1 MIARDPLAAISSRL
15 AEVTASWQ
23 AADSLAQIRASFAD
37 YLAEAGPRGAALAR
51 PRHQPLTPALSG
63 AWIGQGPRH
72 ALYCHGG
79 GFQIGGIA
87 SHASLI
93 ARLAESGQARILAVD
108 YRLAPEHRYPAAID
122 DAFAAYQWLLAN
134 GGTPAAIIG
143 DSAGGALA
151 LQTAQR
157 ARDARLPLPRSL
169 VLLSPWL
176 DLSMQGRSYVEL
188 AGRDIFSKPEQL
200 RAMARSYLGRLGP
213 PPDSPSA
220 SPLWGDLSGLPPI
233 VVHAGAHD
241 ITLDDS
247 HTLVERVRAAGGQ
260 VQLEV
265 FPGMCHHFQIYE
277 ALAETRD
284 SIEALG
290 RHLRQD

>member
-1 MIARDPLAAISSRL
+1 MTARDPLAAIRARL
-15 AEVTASWQ
+15 AEV
-23 AADSLAQIRASFAD
+23 
-37 YLAEAGPRGAALAR
+37 GPRGAAMAR
-51 PRHQPLTPALSG
+51 PRPQPLAPALAG
-63 AWIGQGPRH
+63 AWIGQGARR

-93 ARLAESGQARILAVD
+93 ARLTEAGQARILAVE

-134 GGTPAAIIG
+134 GGAPAAIIG

-157 ARDARLPLPRSL
+157 ARCRPAAAALPRAALPLARSVHARPQL
-169 VLLSPWL
+169 R
-176 DLSMQGRSYVEL
+176 G
-188 AGRDIFSKPEQL
+188 AGRTGHFLQAGTAARDGAQL
-200 RAMARSYLGRLGP
+200 SGTPRP
-213 PPDSPSA
+213 PPDAPPA
-220 SPLWGDLSGLPPI
+220 SPLWDDLSGLPPI

-247 HTLVERVRAAGGQ
+247 HTLAARVRAAGGQ
-260 VQLEV
+260 VQLQV

-277 ALAETRD
+277 ALAEARE
-284 SIEALG
+284 SIDALG

>member
-1 MIARDPLAAISSRL
+1 
-15 AEVTASWQ
+15 
-23 AADSLAQIRASFAD
+23 
-37 YLAEAGPRGAALAR
+37 
-51 PRHQPLTPALSG
+51 
-63 AWIGQGPRH
+63 
-72 ALYCHGG
+72 
-79 GFQIGGIA
+79 
-87 SHASLI
+87 
-93 ARLAESGQARILAVD
+93 AVE

-134 GGTPAAIIG
+134 GGAPAAIIG

-157 ARDARLPLPRSL
+157 ARDAGLPLPRSL

-188 AGRDIFSKPEQL
+188 AEQDIFSKPAQL
-200 RAMARSYLGRLGP
+200 RAMARSYLGHLGP
-213 PPDSPSA
+213 PPA
-220 SPLWGDLSGLPPI
+220 SPLWDDLSGLPPI

-247 HTLVERVRAAGGQ
+247 HTLAARVRAAGGQ
-260 VQLEV
+260 VQLQV

-277 ALAETRD
+277 ALAEAQE
-284 SIEALG
+284 SIDALG

>member
-1 MIARDPLAAISSRL
+1 
-15 AEVTASWQ
+15 
-23 AADSLAQIRASFAD
+23 
-37 YLAEAGPRGAALAR
+37 
-51 PRHQPLTPALSG
+51 
-63 AWIGQGPRH
+63 AWIGQGARR
-72 ALYCHGG
+72 ALYCHGV

-93 ARLAESGQARILAVD
+93 ARLAEAGQARILAVE

-122 DAFAAYQWLLAN
+122 DAFAAYQW
-134 GGTPAAIIG
+134 
-143 DSAGGALA
+143 
-151 LQTAQR
+151 
-157 ARDARLPLPRSL
+157 PLPRSL

-188 AGRDIFSKPEQL
+188 AEQDIFSKPAQL
-200 RAMARSYLGRLGP
+200 RAMARSYLGHLGP
-213 PPDSPSA
+213 PPA
-220 SPLWGDLSGLPPI
+220 SPLWDDLSGLPPI

-247 HTLVERVRAAGGQ
+247 HTLAARVRAAGGQ
-260 VQLEV
+260 VQLQV

-277 ALAETRD
+277 ALAEAQE
-284 SIEALG
+284 SIDALG